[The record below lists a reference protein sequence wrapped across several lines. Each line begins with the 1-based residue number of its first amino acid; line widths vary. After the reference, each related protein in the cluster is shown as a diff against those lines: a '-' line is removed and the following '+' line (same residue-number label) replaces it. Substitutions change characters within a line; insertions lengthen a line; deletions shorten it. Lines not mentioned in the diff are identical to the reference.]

1 MECQSSTTPSNTYK
15 KTCERDEFA
24 QLMERLTSF
33 AEELAGVIFDH
44 AGESMPYPADAA
56 KSIVQLEVS
65 TCRSFYYLLHQ

>member
-1 MECQSSTTPSNTYK
+1 
-15 KTCERDEFA
+15 
-24 QLMERLTSF
+24 MERLTSF